1 MYSITDPNLPEL
13 PSKLFHN
20 LTVIQPLKGDD
31 NQIPLFDDMEIKNKA
46 ISRSKSNENFNE
58 EINTSSLNKFNN
70 IILENEIPMNNE
82 EPMKIVEKKY
92 KLKSNSNDIIKIPE
106 NYSTDDEDEYKL
118 VSILNEPLDDNWKLA
133 IDDKKNNIKVY
144 KKEVSY
150 TQALLLKTFAEIPYS
165 LKTIMDLLDD
175 FDFRMKWDKTFQKII
190 LVENLPQKE
199 NEEYTSFIQYSYMK
213 FPAFMT
219 DRDFLQINK
228 TWKNYLGDNKTVLS
242 HNKSTTH
249 EKYPEKSNPIRAE
262 MIIGGFYLKEI
273 NDNLTKIYLINNA
286 DVKVTTGISL
296 VNKKAPESP
305 QNFIIC
311 LKNGCDLWVKG
322 KR

>member
-20 LTVIQPLKGDD
+20 LNVIQPLKGDD

-46 ISRSKSNENFNE
+46 TSRSKSNEIFNE

-82 EPMKIVEKKY
+82 EPMKIIEKKY

-144 KKEVSY
+144 KK
-150 TQALLLKTFAEIPYS
+150 
-165 LKTIMDLLDD
+165 
-175 FDFRMKWDKTFQKII
+175 
-190 LVENLPQKE
+190 
-199 NEEYTSFIQYSYMK
+199 
-213 FPAFMT
+213 
-219 DRDFLQINK
+219 
-228 TWKNYLGDNKTVLS
+228 
-242 HNKSTTH
+242 
-249 EKYPEKSNPIRAE
+249 
-262 MIIGGFYLKEI
+262 
-273 NDNLTKIYLINNA
+273 
-286 DVKVTTGISL
+286 
-296 VNKKAPESP
+296 
-305 QNFIIC
+305 
-311 LKNGCDLWVKG
+311 
-322 KR
+322 